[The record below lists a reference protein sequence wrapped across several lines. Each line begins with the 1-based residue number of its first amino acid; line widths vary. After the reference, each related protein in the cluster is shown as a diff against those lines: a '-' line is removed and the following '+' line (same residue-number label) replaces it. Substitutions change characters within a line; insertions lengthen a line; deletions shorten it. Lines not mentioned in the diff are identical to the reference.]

1 MPDKQHL
8 TQSLNQ
14 KGYSIRIPKND
25 MLLRDGDVNDCRTSI
40 KNDIDAFFVNAL
52 LSYGSAISSLR
63 KNNYSWAYI
72 QSYYCIFY
80 LAKLLLAEQ
89 DIYLYYVDTIP
100 YKIKISY
107 GESFCKQKGNSHS
120 IILSLFK
127 KQFERNNNICSQ
139 IEGINNIDWLNHK
152 REEIN
157 YRLSPM
163 PDPNPPAPLF
173 RYNNDI
179 RKWLASYESEIL
191 YSFSEEHCFIA
202 YTTFLIRNIVK
213 QYRTSNKKNS
223 YLSYEVLQHLQKN
236 IADEKGPLP
245 IWNSLKDINI

>member
-25 MLLRDGDVNDCRTSI
+25 LLLRDGDVNDCRTSI

-89 DIYLYYVDTIP
+89 DIYLYYVKIP
-100 YKIKISY
+100 AKAVK
-107 GESFCKQKGNSHS
+107 C
-120 IILSLFK
+120 
-127 KQFERNNNICSQ
+127 
-139 IEGINNIDWLNHK
+139 
-152 REEIN
+152 
-157 YRLSPM
+157 RL
-163 PDPNPPAPLF
+163 
-173 RYNNDI
+173 
-179 RKWLASYESEIL
+179 
-191 YSFSEEHCFIA
+191 
-202 YTTFLIRNIVK
+202 
-213 QYRTSNKKNS
+213 
-223 YLSYEVLQHLQKN
+223 
-236 IADEKGPLP
+236 
-245 IWNSLKDINI
+245 